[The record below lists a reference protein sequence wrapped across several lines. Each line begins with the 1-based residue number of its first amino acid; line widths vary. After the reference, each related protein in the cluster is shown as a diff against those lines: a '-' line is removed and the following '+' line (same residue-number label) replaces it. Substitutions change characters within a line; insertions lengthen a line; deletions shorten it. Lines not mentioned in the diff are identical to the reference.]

1 MKDKEENTKIPP
13 EQLLK
18 FGTEKQSRAHL
29 LVETAKACYIM
40 ARPILNAPGVLWYY
54 PASFFVMHHSLES
67 FIKAFLLKE
76 DIHFKYGQEGHE
88 LVYLLELGT
97 NESENLEFFKEILQ
111 DQVIKDLLNSLDG
124 SYNSNKYW
132 EVGFSAKI
140 ISIID
145 IFDKLIS
152 VFTEQFHQLY
162 GNKKKEASIDVPEEL
177 ADLIECNRKYATTL
191 SILPK
196 YEN

>member
-1 MKDKEENTKIPP
+1 MNTKELP

-18 FGTEKQSRAHL
+18 FGKRKEEKQMRAQL
-29 LVETAKACYIM
+29 LVETAKACYVM
-40 ARPILNAPGVLWYY
+40 ARPILNARALWYY

-76 DIHFKYGQEGHE
+76 NIDFKYGQKGHE
-88 LVYLLELGT
+88 LVYLIKLGC
-97 NESENLEFFKEILQ
+97 EKSKNLEFFKQISQ
-111 DQVIKDLLNSLDG
+111 DQVVKDLLGSLDG

-132 EVGFSAKI
+132 EVGFDAKI

-145 IFDKLIS
+145 IFDKLVSI
-152 VFTEQFHQLY
+152 FTEQFHQLY

-177 ADLIECNRKYATTL
+177 ADLIERNRKYATTL
-191 SILPK
+191 CILPK
-196 YEN
+196 YAK